1 MNTKDFYPTNFN
13 PSDWLKSENK
23 ASSAAAP
30 SSSGVASPTSRE
42 DDAARVKA
50 LIEALQASHV
60 DLTASYDN
68 WLHVGFALANTFG
81 ENGRTFFHEISA
93 LSPKYDR
100 KEADSKY
107 SSCLRQGNGAVTIG
121 TLFHLAKEHA
131 VTWPPSSFAS
141 ASSDATGSVRCV
153 CTHFALGSRL
163 RAALRLNQ
171 PDVCFLVRGSQAG
184 AEDEDHA

>member
-42 DDAARVKA
+42 DDATRVKA

-81 ENGRTFFHEISA
+81 LGCLYGTGDQQRLGR
-93 LSPKYDR
+93 Y
-100 KEADSKY
+100 
-107 SSCLRQGNGAVTIG
+107 LRDGGRRVEPGPLERLWQSLYGACAR
-121 TLFHLAKEHA
+121 LF
-131 VTWPPSSFAS
+131 VMS
-141 ASSDATGSVRCV
+141 ASR
-153 CTHFALGSRL
+153 
-163 RAALRLNQ
+163 
-171 PDVCFLVRGSQAG
+171 
-184 AEDEDHA
+184 

>member
-50 LIEALQASHV
+50 LIEALQASRV

-81 ENGRTFFHEISA
+81 
-93 LSPKYDR
+93 R
-100 KEADSKY
+100 KHPM
-107 SSCLRQGNGAVTIG
+107 QAV
-121 TLFHLAKEHA
+121 LKRF
-131 VTWPPSSFAS
+131 
-141 ASSDATGSVRCV
+141 
-153 CTHFALGSRL
+153 
-163 RAALRLNQ
+163 Q
-171 PDVCFLVRGSQAG
+171 
-184 AEDEDHA
+184 